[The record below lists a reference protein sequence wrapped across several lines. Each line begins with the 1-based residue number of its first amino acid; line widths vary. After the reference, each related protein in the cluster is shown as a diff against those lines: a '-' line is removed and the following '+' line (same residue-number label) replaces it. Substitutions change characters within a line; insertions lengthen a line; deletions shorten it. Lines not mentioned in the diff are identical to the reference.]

1 MTAYVIQPS
10 RRKNGKLVRSRMY
23 SGRYRRPGQTK
34 ITTVALHV
42 TDRDVAERKLRELIR
57 DIEREEMGVSV
68 PKRMRVAAE
77 TALVGHITAYCAD
90 LRARRRAS
98 EHVATTERRL
108 KKLSADCNWRR
119 LIDVTAESFQIWR
132 TKQPWGP
139 KTLNDYRAAMFGLF
153 AWFQKTGRVDE
164 NPMKSVEK
172 AETRGNERRKRRA
185 LTLEELGALISVSGE
200 YRLAILTDY
209 YTGLRRNELTQVEW
223 GDVQTIAGKT
233 FVVVRAS
240 TTKNREPKA
249 CYLPSWFAREL
260 LQAKPSAASA
270 GDRMFPAG
278 RIPSIWAF
286 RTLLKRAGIPYKDD
300 QGRQADF
307 HALRKTLNTHLA
319 LMAVDPQTRQEIMRH
334 SDIKLTLDTYTDKG
348 MLPVAEA
355 IEKLPVFL
363 KQLNAHPC
371 AHNPDF
377 SGHELS
383 RADKATSENEDSQAV
398 QDEEPR
404 QQLALTDTTEQN
416 EEKSCLARTRT

>member
-1 MTAYVIQPS
+1 MTAYVFRPS
-10 RRKNGKLVRSRMY
+10 RRKNGKLVQSRMY
-23 SGRYRRPGQTK
+23 SGRYRRPSQTQ
-34 ITTVALHV
+34 ITTVSLHV

-57 DIEREEMGVSV
+57 DIEREEIGVSV

-108 KKLSADCNWRR
+108 KKLSADCNWGR
-119 LIDVTAESFQIWR
+119 LIDVTAESFQTWR
-132 TKQPWGP
+132 APQSWAP

-153 AWFQKTGRVDE
+153 AWLQKTGRVEE
-164 NPMKSVEK
+164 NPMKLVEK
-172 AETRGNERRKRRA
+172 VETRGNERRKRRA
-185 LTLEELGALISVSGE
+185 FTLEELGALVGVSGE
-200 YRLAILTDY
+200 YRLAILGDY
-209 YTGLRRNELTQVEW
+209 YTGLRRNELAQVVW
-223 GDVQTIAGKT
+223 SDVRAAAGRT
-233 FVVVRAS
+233 FIVVRAS
-240 TTKNREPKA
+240 TTKNHEAKR

-260 LQAKPSAASA
+260 LQAKPSGARA
-270 GDRMFPAG
+270 GDRIFPRG
-278 RIPSIWAF
+278 SIPSIWVF
-286 RTLLKRAGIPYKDD
+286 RSLLKRAAIPYKDD

-416 EEKSCLARTRT
+416 CEESCLARTRT